1 MLNAGFVLILGLAL
15 AALLAWGIRT
25 LPGERWQMLAVVP
38 LAKSGDGAWRGLNL
52 TFYGF
57 FSASGM
63 TFGFAVLLLLLSSI
77 KVPLTI
83 SVGLLLAMVLI
94 CVPASRVI
102 AGIVERKSNTFT
114 VAGAVFVAT
123 LLFPWLVT
131 AADRLA
137 SRVLHQRVP
146 ALPVFA
152 AAAVSYVLG
161 ESIGRLA
168 CLSFGCC
175 YGMPLRQARP
185 LFVRLFR
192 KHNLVIEGAT
202 KKACY
207 ASGFSGEPLLPVQA
221 LTSTVFAFAGLVGL
235 ALFLDQH
242 FLLAALV
249 PLVASLG
256 WRAFS
261 EQLRADYRGSSK
273 WSIYQ
278 LMSVACLVYVSIFL
292 ALQPAFQSIT
302 PDVVAALR
310 SLASVP
316 VLIGLQM
323 LWIAL
328 FLYYGKSRV
337 TSSTLSF
344 HVVAGRV

>member
-1 MLNAGFVLILGLAL
+1 MLNVGFVIILGVGLG
-15 AALLAWGIRT
+15 ALLTWGIRT

-77 KVPLTI
+77 AVPLAI
-83 SVGLLLAMVLI
+83 SIGLLLSMVVV
-94 CVPASRVI
+94 CVPASRLI

-123 LLFPWLVT
+123 LLFPWLVM
-131 AADRLA
+131 AADRVG
-137 SRVLHQRVP
+137 SKILHQQVP

-185 LFVRLFR
+185 LFARLFR
-192 KHNLVIEGAT
+192 NHNLVMEGAT

-221 LTSTVFAFAGLVGL
+221 LTSTIFALAGLAGLV
-235 ALFLDQH
+235 LFLDEH
-242 FLLAALV
+242 FRLAALV

-256 WRAFS
+256 WRTLS
-261 EQLRADYRGSSK
+261 EQFRADYRGDSR

-278 LMSVACLVYVSIFL
+278 LMSLACLVYVSVFL
-292 ALQPAFQSIT
+292 ALQPAPGSYT
-302 PDVVAALR
+302 PDLGTALR
-310 SLASVP
+310 SFTSFA
-316 VLIGLQM
+316 VLIGLQI
-323 LWIAL
+323 LWVGL

-337 TSSTLSF
+337 TGSTLSF
-344 HVVAGRV
+344 HVVPGRV